1 MKSQIGQWGN
11 SLAFRIPKLIAVE
24 LGLKPNDPVQCRV
37 EDGKLVLELVQE
49 VKEYTLDQLLTGKIE
64 QSEEVWWGK
73 AEGDEAW

>member
-1 MKSQIGQWGN
+1 MKSDEISNWAMGN

-49 VKEYTLDQLLTGKIE
+49 VRNTHWI
-64 QSEEVWWGK
+64 SF
-73 AEGDEAW
+73 